1 MTARKIA
8 TSIPEE
14 QYRALERAR
23 RSLKLNRSE
32 AVQRAIDVWLAAQ
45 RDDARVEQYI
55 RAYLAKPEDAAEGDA
70 YVQAW
75 ASDLSPEESW

>member
-8 TSIPEE
+8 TSIPAD

-32 AVQRAIDVWLAAQ
+32 AVQRAIGIWLATQ
-45 RDDARVEQYI
+45 QNDTRVQQYI
-55 RAYLAKPEDAAEGDA
+55 RAHLTNPEDVAEGDA
-70 YVQAW
+70 HVQAW
-75 ASDLSPEESW
+75 ASELSSEEW